1 MGEAVKLDVKNF
13 AEANSSSKV
22 NNTNSAYSSSKNSF
36 SDILKYAGNSNN
48 SSKDLK
54 SSQTNGE
61 QTARIND
68 TADETSKKK
77 SDLIQTKI
85 TDDDNSLQSDNEEGI
100 QLTDEQK
107 KELEKVKEILEKLM
121 SGDKDSDNK
130 IHALLA
136 KIAKNLVA
144 SNITDTKKD
153 AKLTDNIIEALL
165 ASMNINSAQFNQLL
179 NSGSQSDAVSELK
192 QDLNK
197 LINLVTKDKSTV
209 SDSFK
214 QLDNK
219 DNTVKSSDLK
229 LNQLLADS
237 NSADEDKLLA
247 KIKQELSSLAAE
259 LKQTGAEK
267 KADMSNKDSSP
278 INIINISDN
287 KSKASEQNADSK
299 HESDSNSGQDD
310 KFLNDL
316 LSDNKDGQD
325 DKISK
330 VSNLF
335 SQFSADNT
343 SKTTAAAE
351 VPIVTKT
358 NFSADIVKSLKYM
371 ETNNFKD
378 LTIKIMPKELGEV
391 IIKITSDGGIM
402 KASITAANK
411 DTYNLLNSNLQDITK
426 SLSNQDIKIQN
437 VEINIYNGDTT
448 FFSGNGNDK
457 NGSDG
462 SKRNKNLGNF
472 SLDEIDSISD
482 QDDVY
487 DENNINALA

>member
-1 MGEAVKLDVKNF
+1 MGETVKLDVKNF
-13 AEANSSSKV
+13 VGANSSSNVK
-22 NNTNSAYSSSKNSF
+22 NANSTDSDSKNSF
-36 SDILKYAGNSNN
+36 SDILKCAGNSNN
-48 SSKDLK
+48 SSKDMK

-61 QTARIND
+61 QTATVNG
-68 TADETSKKK
+68 TADETSQKK
-77 SDLIQTKI
+77 SDLIQTKK
-85 TDDDNSLQSDNEEGI
+85 TDNNSLQSDNEEDV

-107 KELEKVKEILEKLM
+107 KELDKVKEILEKLM

-130 IHALLA
+130 IHAVLA
-136 KIAKNLVA
+136 KIARNLAA
-144 SNITDTKKD
+144 SNSADTKKD
-153 AKLTDNIIEALL
+153 AKLTDNIIETLL
-165 ASMNINSAQFNQLL
+165 ASMNINSTQFDQIL
-179 NSGSQSDAVSELK
+179 NSGSQSDALSEIQ

-197 LINLVTKDKSTV
+197 LINLVTNDKSTI

-214 QLDNK
+214 QLDNNK

-247 KIKQELSSLAAE
+247 KIKQELNSLAAE
-259 LKQTGAEK
+259 LKQAGAEK
-267 KADMSNKDSSP
+267 KTDMSNKDSSP
-278 INIINISDN
+278 INIINISAD
-287 KSKASEQNADSK
+287 KSKASEQNEDSK
-299 HESDSNSGQDD
+299 HQSDSNSGQDD

-316 LSDNKDGQD
+316 LSGNNDGKD

-343 SKTTAAAE
+343 SKTTAAQA
-351 VPIVTKT
+351 PIVTRS

-371 ETNNFKD
+371 ETNNIKD

-411 DTYNLLNSNLQDITK
+411 DAYNLLNSNLQDITK
-426 SLSNQDIKIQN
+426 SFSNQDIKIQN

-448 FFSGNGNDK
+448 FFSGNGNEENSS
-457 NGSDG
+457 NGS
-462 SKRNKNLGNF
+462 KKNKNLGNF
-472 SLDEIDSISD
+472 TLDEIDSVSE
-482 QDDVY
+482 QDDVF